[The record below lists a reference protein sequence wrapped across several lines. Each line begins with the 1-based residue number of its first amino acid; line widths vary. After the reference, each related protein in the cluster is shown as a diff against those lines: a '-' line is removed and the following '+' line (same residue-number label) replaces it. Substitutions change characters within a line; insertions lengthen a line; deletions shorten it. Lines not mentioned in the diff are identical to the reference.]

1 MGTAHLAMAVRQHLW
16 TFVMRSVVIVTGRY
30 DLAAFNHDGTKGEA
44 HRTLRCRLGTL
55 GKVKLG
61 LIHDCMTVE
70 GEQ

>member
-1 MGTAHLAMAVRQHLW
+1 MAVCQHLGP
-16 TFVMRSVVIVTGRY
+16 FVVRSVMIVAGRY
-30 DLAAFNHDGTKGEA
+30 DLAAFDHDRTKSEA